1 VAASIQPFQQ
11 RIRLPIASPEKD
23 QKSEFE
29 LRALPNVY
37 CFHILKKKQN
47 VSWRLEETKYSQK
60 LVLIKN
66 KTGQRR
72 QRKNRGWLS
81 KLMVAVTT

>member
-37 CFHILKKKQN
+37 CFHILKKKAKHK
-47 VSWRLEETKYSQK
+47 LET
-60 LVLIKN
+60 
-66 KTGQRR
+66 
-72 QRKNRGWLS
+72 
-81 KLMVAVTT
+81 